1 MRLNGVEGRPSH
13 RTDGR
18 DPADTPTAPHRKP
31 LPLLTFERPRS
42 ATKLSIVGE
51 PQIVTLTYLVQHYF
65 HRPQPWFQTP
75 VACLYFHCQRRV
87 LFPAPRSTI
96 PFEARC
102 LPSSG
107 EIRHMRQGSR
117 CSSLRRPSHGKPS
130 VERTPLRTPA
140 FSVAFST
147 LLVRSIALLDQSTTA
162 DMDQKLCRPFQ
173 LSPINGQRPKVPDL
187 RA

>member
-1 MRLNGVEGRPSH
+1 M
-13 RTDGR
+13 
-18 DPADTPTAPHRKP
+18 APHRKP

-117 CSSLRRPSHGKPS
+117 CSSLRRPSHGKPP

-140 FSVAFST
+140 FSLASTSINIACQGRCVIGPKHHGRYGSEIVPALPAFSYQRC
-147 LLVRSIALLDQSTTA
+147 LVSFWAKAES
-162 DMDQKLCRPFQ
+162 
-173 LSPINGQRPKVPDL
+173 V
-187 RA
+187 